1 MSNKKTIIYA
11 FLVMLLWGSL
21 FPMVKLGYGAY
32 GIKTTGDILYFAGAR
47 FVVCGIIICLYS
59 ALTDR
64 SSFKTINKSTL
75 LPIILSGLIAITLHY
90 GFTYT
95 GLMLTDSSKTA
106 ILKQIGVLVY
116 ICFSFLFFK
125 DDRPSVK
132 KVLAALMGISG
143 IAVINAGPAGVCF
156 SIGDILI
163 IGASCCTVISNV
175 ISKKV
180 FSSVKPVTATGVA
193 QLFGGIVLL
202 AAGKM
207 AGGSMSFHIGQSLLF
222 ICICLASVISYCIW
236 YTVVKQADLSGLFII
251 KFSEPVFA
259 AVFGALIL
267 NENIFKLQYLLAFIL
282 IGGSIFITNKKQ

>member
-1 MSNKKTIIYA
+1 MSKKKTIFYA
-11 FLVMLLWGSL
+11 FFVMLLWGSL
-21 FPMVKLGYGAY
+21 FPMVKLGYDAY
-32 GIKTTGDILYFAGAR
+32 GIKTTGDILYFAGVR

-64 SSFKTINKSTL
+64 QSFKAVNKGTL
-75 LPIILSGLIAITLHY
+75 GPIILSGLIAITLHY
-90 GFTYT
+90 GFTYM

-106 ILKQIGVLVY
+106 ILKQIGVLLY

-125 DDRPSVK
+125 EDRPSVK
-132 KVLAALMGISG
+132 KVLAALMGLSG
-143 IAVINAGPAGVCF
+143 IAVINANPGGISF
-156 SIGDILI
+156 NIGDILI

-180 FSSVKPVTATGVA
+180 FTTVKPVTATGVS

-207 AGGSMSFHIGQSLLF
+207 AGGSINFHIGQSAVF
-222 ICICLASVISYCIW
+222 VYICLASVISYCIW
-236 YTVVKQADLSGLFII
+236 YMVVKQADLSELFII
-251 KFSEPVFA
+251 KFSEPIFA

-267 NENIFKLQYLLAFIL
+267 NENIFKIQYLLAFIL